1 MSFYIVA
8 LCVGFVAGL
17 RAFVPL
23 AAVAWASALGVLHV
37 SGTWAGFLASPWT
50 VGIFSV
56 LTVVEFVT
64 DQLPGTPSRKV
75 LKQFAPR
82 LICGGFSGAV
92 VGVAA
97 GNLAG
102 CLVAA
107 LIGAVVGTFLG
118 YEFRR
123 GLVKAI
129 GGRDWPVAI
138 LEDGIAIAIAA
149 VSLFGLV

>member
-82 LICGGFSGAV
+82 LVSGGFSGAA
-92 VGVAA
+92 VGVT
-97 GNLAG
+97 GG
-102 CLVAA
+102 ILVGGLVGG
-107 LIGAVVGTFLG
+107 LIGAVAGTFLG

-123 GLVKAI
+123 GLVRAM

-138 LEDGIAIAIAA
+138 LEDGIAIAIA
-149 VSLFGLV
+149 VLSLFALG